1 MKRAL
6 LLFCL
11 CLTSIV
17 LSAQTSISGTV
28 TDEENGDP
36 LISATIALYKDG
48 NLETGNFTD
57 IDGNFY
63 FANIDP
69 GVYAIEVTY
78 TGYQAKR
85 VEDIQVYEGQ
95 VNNIDIELGTGVN
108 LTTIVV
114 EGYQEP
120 LVRAD
125 ETTQGEIVTST
136 EIRQLPTRSI
146 NALAA
151 TGAGVA
157 SNDEGAELNIRG
169 ARSNA
174 TYYYVDGIRVQ
185 GNLIQES
192 EIEQLQTV
200 IGGVPAQYGD
210 VAGGFVS
217 ITTKGPSN
225 RFGGSVE
232 IETSEGL
239 DDFGQSLAGFSLSGP
254 LLKSAK
260 DRSQSILGFRLA
272 GRYTLRE
279 DDNPSAVPLFR
290 VKDEQLAQLEAN
302 PLTVF
307 DRGNGDFAPFVSA
320 DFLNN
325 DDVNVLATRPFEESS
340 RADITGK
347 LDIQVT
353 DGIDVQLTGY
363 YGETENLFTPSTG
376 NSFWRVYNSHNNP
389 TRFDTD
395 WRVNARFRHR
405 LGQQG
410 TSEAN
415 NSVIQNA
422 SYTLQFG
429 YENNQFERSDPR
441 HGDNYFAYG
450 HVGNFDVD
458 YIPVFAPIPSS
469 TGLLDSLVHIDYR
482 PVLAG
487 YDDSQSSN
495 PVLSNYNNI
504 YGIDDFT
511 GESLYGAPFGFT
523 FGATEEII
531 GSEGIAVPQ
540 AVNSFVATNG
550 FVQPIFNNAWGLHT
564 NVGTV
569 YNLAQR
575 GENEIFTFNANA
587 SLDIVPGGG
596 NDDRNRH
603 SIQFGIMYEQRILRN
618 YGVAPRGLW
627 TLGRQLVNQ
636 HLVSVDQSNRVVGQ
650 AEVDPLSNDLGLGGT
665 FDVFAPTVDN
675 LPGQFYISLRERLGI
690 PIDEFVNI
698 DGLDPS
704 QLSLDMFSA
713 EELNDAA
720 LLGYTGY
727 DYLGNEFNGSFD
739 DFFGLVDPA
748 TGLRGE
754 NTFSVAPLEPIY
766 TSAYIQDKFRINDM
780 IFRLGVRVDRFDAN
794 TKVLTD
800 PYSLFRLQGAQEWH
814 DANGLDRP
822 GNIGDD

>member
-85 VEDIQVYEGQ
+85 VEDIQVYDGQ

-239 DDFGQSLAGFSLSGP
+239 TISVRAWPASVCQV
-254 LLKSAK
+254 
-260 DRSQSILGFRLA
+260 RS
-272 GRYTLRE
+272 
-279 DDNPSAVPLFR
+279 
-290 VKDEQLAQLEAN
+290 
-302 PLTVF
+302 
-307 DRGNGDFAPFVSA
+307 
-320 DFLNN
+320 
-325 DDVNVLATRPFEESS
+325 
-340 RADITGK
+340 
-347 LDIQVT
+347 
-353 DGIDVQLTGY
+353 
-363 YGETENLFTPSTG
+363 
-376 NSFWRVYNSHNNP
+376 
-389 TRFDTD
+389 
-395 WRVNARFRHR
+395 
-405 LGQQG
+405 
-410 TSEAN
+410 
-415 NSVIQNA
+415 
-422 SYTLQFG
+422 
-429 YENNQFERSDPR
+429 
-441 HGDNYFAYG
+441 
-450 HVGNFDVD
+450 
-458 YIPVFAPIPSS
+458 
-469 TGLLDSLVHIDYR
+469 
-482 PVLAG
+482 
-487 YDDSQSSN
+487 
-495 PVLSNYNNI
+495 
-504 YGIDDFT
+504 
-511 GESLYGAPFGFT
+511 
-523 FGATEEII
+523 
-531 GSEGIAVPQ
+531 
-540 AVNSFVATNG
+540 
-550 FVQPIFNNAWGLHT
+550 
-564 NVGTV
+564 
-569 YNLAQR
+569 
-575 GENEIFTFNANA
+575 
-587 SLDIVPGGG
+587 
-596 NDDRNRH
+596 
-603 SIQFGIMYEQRILRN
+603 
-618 YGVAPRGLW
+618 
-627 TLGRQLVNQ
+627 
-636 HLVSVDQSNRVVGQ
+636 
-650 AEVDPLSNDLGLGGT
+650 
-665 FDVFAPTVDN
+665 
-675 LPGQFYISLRERLGI
+675 
-690 PIDEFVNI
+690 
-698 DGLDPS
+698 
-704 QLSLDMFSA
+704 
-713 EELNDAA
+713 
-720 LLGYTGY
+720 
-727 DYLGNEFNGSFD
+727 
-739 DFFGLVDPA
+739 
-748 TGLRGE
+748 
-754 NTFSVAPLEPIY
+754 
-766 TSAYIQDKFRINDM
+766 
-780 IFRLGVRVDRFDAN
+780 
-794 TKVLTD
+794 
-800 PYSLFRLQGAQEWH
+800 
-814 DANGLDRP
+814 
-822 GNIGDD
+822 